1 MNRECTICGV
11 KTDHIEMHHKIPQRL
26 DGPNDLWNIE
36 GLCRSCHVEIE
47 KMYNDRFWEY
57 IGYENKIRSQK
68 CHFSE
73 CGSTD
78 TKNFKVESP
87 EIGLLKSRNRSIC
100 VHHRCCNN
108 IRCKKKGK
116 PIDLIDWGVLGE
128 VDGKKHITAT
138 SLTLI
143 LCDEHRVCMHDG
155 CESRST
161 FAIQSSDE
169 FRVLCNYHDNEFKH
183 GLLRNLIRYAKQ
195 FEPAKEFRS

>member
-36 GLCRSCHVEIE
+36 GLCRSCHVAIE
-47 KMYNDRFWEY
+47 KMYNDQFWEY
-57 IGYENKIRSQK
+57 IGYEHKIQSQK

-87 EIGLLKSRNRSIC
+87 EIGLLKSRNRSI
-100 VHHRCCNN
+100 
-108 IRCKKKGK
+108 KKKGK

-128 VDGKKHITAT
+128 VDGKRHIFAT
-138 SLTLI
+138 SKTLI
-143 LCDEHRVCMHDG
+143 LCDEHRVCMSDG

-169 FRVLCNYHDNEFKH
+169 FRVLCNYHDNEFKN

-195 FEPAKEFRS
+195 FEPAKEDRS